1 MEAQFYS
8 LENIRRMTEE
18 ALKDPEKFW
27 KDKGEN
33 LISWFKKPSK
43 IREGE
48 PPNEKWFVDGLTNIS
63 FNAVDRHIL
72 SGKEEKTAF
81 YWINEKLET
90 KTISYRDLYYEVN
103 RAAYVLKELG
113 VKKGDS
119 VSLLMPSIPEAVYF
133 SLAVHRL
140 GGVLVIH
147 YVGLSE
153 ETLSFRLSDSNSKI
167 LVLANKAFRNGKEIR
182 IKDFVDKLLE
192 NRNTPVERVLV
203 IRRDDDFNL
212 KSDRDII
219 YDEIKPRSKVFV
231 HPKEVESNSPSTI
244 YYTSGTTGRPKGLIQ
259 STAGYVIA
267 LNWTFKMIMNPRES
281 DVWWTISELGWPVW
295 PMANLYVIPVM
306 GLTGVLYEGY
316 IGYRPDM
323 FSRIIERF
331 GVNLVWSSTTTLY
344 SLKSMGEESV
354 KSGDTSTLRL
364 ILNTGEPLNVG
375 AWKWLRDNLPS
386 VIIADA
392 YWMTEHLYPIA
403 CTPMGLGEI
412 PYKPGSAGIKPPGS
426 DFLILDD
433 DGKPLSAN
441 KKGYIVLKPISPAL
455 AKMHNDPTGERMQK
469 TYWMRFPGYFYTGDY
484 GYVDEDGYLYV
495 LGRADDVIKSGER
508 IGTLEIES
516 VVASHPSVAEAAV
529 VGYPKGG
536 DEEGILVLAVPAKG
550 HEKSEK
556 LENDI
561 KEYLRNSGYIVD
573 RIVLVNRLPKTKSGK
588 IMRRLIR
595 AVVRNEN
602 SGDISTLDDPE
613 ILEELRK
620 AIEPK

>member
-18 ALKDPEKFW
+18 AIKDPEKFW
-27 KDKGEN
+27 GSKEN

-43 IREGE
+43 VREGE
-48 PPNEKWFVDGLTNIS
+48 PPNERWFVDGLTNIS
-63 FNAVDRHIL
+63 FNAVDRHMDIA
-72 SGKEEKTAF
+72 EKTAF
-81 YWINEKLET
+81 YWINENLET
-90 KTISYRDLYYEVN
+90 KSITYRDLYCEVN
-103 RAAYVLKELG
+103 KAAYVLKELG

-133 SLAVHRL
+133 SLATHRL
-140 GGVLVIH
+140 GAVLVIH
-147 YVGLSE
+147 YIGLSE
-153 ETLSFRLSDSNSKI
+153 ETLNFRLIDSNSKI
-167 LVLANKAFRNGKEIR
+167 FVVASKAFRNGKEIR

-192 NRNTPVERVLV
+192 NRNTPVEKVLV
-203 IRRDDDFNL
+203 VKRGYDDFTVNN
-212 KSDRDII
+212 RDVI
-219 YDEIKPRSKVFV
+219 YEEVKPRGKVFV
-231 HPKEVESNSPSTI
+231 YPKEVESNSPSTI
-244 YYTSGTTGRPKGLIQ
+244 YYTSGTTGRPKGLYH

-267 LNWTFKMIMNPRES
+267 LNWTFKMLMNPKDNE
-281 DVWWTISELGWPVW
+281 VWWTISELGWPVW

-316 IGYRPDM
+316 IGYKTDM
-323 FSRIIERF
+323 FSRIVERF

-364 ILNTGEPLNVG
+364 ILNTGEPLNKG
-375 AWKWLRDNLPS
+375 AWKWLRDNLPT

-392 YWMTEHLYPIA
+392 YWMTEHLYPVG

-433 DGKPLSAN
+433 DGKPLPPGR
-441 KKGYIVLKPISPAL
+441 KGYIVLKPISPAL
-455 AKMHNDPTGERMQK
+455 AKMHNDPSGERMLK
-469 TYWMRFPGYFYTGDY
+469 TYWSRFPGYFYTGDY

-516 VVASHPSVAEAAV
+516 VVASHPAISEAAV
-529 VGYPKGG
+529 IGYPKEKEGG
-536 DEEGILVLAVPAKG
+536 EEGILVLAVPAKG
-550 HEKSEK
+550 YAMTEK
-556 LENDI
+556 LENDL
-561 KEYLRNSGYIVD
+561 KDYLRNSGYIID
-573 RIVLVNRLPKTKSGK
+573 KIVLVNKLPKTKSGK

-595 AVVRNEN
+595 AVVRKEDT
-602 SGDISTLDDPE
+602 GDISTLDDPE
-613 ILEELRK
+613 ILEELRR
-620 AIEPK
+620 AIES